1 MTRVREF
8 QPRAL
13 IKAFHKPHFPP
24 FSYVCLGWE
33 FCFCIQCLG
42 LCVHNLRGALLVSTR
57 SCRPFTANC
66 MPMPISQ
73 EKTSSLRRLAH
84 FKKSSIQPDLYVKY
98 KRSLGVS
105 CHKMGPGRPGME
117 AKGSCHPTFLMG
129 PQCRLVGVVC
139 SGVQLST
146 RKAGG
151 WGGLWDRAG
160 SVPPLGVRA

>member
-1 MTRVREF
+1 M
-8 QPRAL
+8 
-13 IKAFHKPHFPP
+13 
-24 FSYVCLGWE
+24 
-33 FCFCIQCLG
+33 G
-42 LCVHNLRGALLVSTR
+42 LCVRDNLRGALLVSTR

-73 EKTSSLRRLAH
+73 EKTSSLWRLAH

-117 AKGSCHPTFLMG
+117 AKGSCRPTFLMG
-129 PQCRLVGVVC
+129 PQCRLVGGVC

-146 RKAGG
+146 SRAGG
-151 WGGLWDRAG
+151 WGGLRERAG
-160 SVPPLGVRA
+160 SVPSLGARAWPGQGTSLLSEAKFLTRCPLACGCSL